1 MGASVGGGGKKD
13 LIVLNLTSMIDISAI
28 IIIFLVMGTVFGTSA
43 IEPPADMKFPRSFNK
58 EMIENAPQIIIT
70 DTFIEVPFI
79 HRQID
84 LGNILAGDTARLKV
98 VMVELKKYIEAI
110 PVEMK
115 GSGVLLNVLADKKTP
130 YKTIYETSNFFREA
144 GFQSMLFVAEGN

>member
-1 MGASVGGGGKKD
+1 MGASTGGGGKKG

-43 IEPPADMKFPRSFNK
+43 IEPPTDMKFPKSFNK
-58 EMIENAPQIIIT
+58 EMIENAPQIIIK
-70 DTFIEVPFI
+70 DTTIEVPFL
-79 HRQID
+79 HRQIEI
-84 LGNILAGDTARLKV
+84 GNILEGNEEKLKV
-98 VMVELKKYIEAI
+98 IQVELKKYIESI
-110 PVEMK
+110 PIEVK

-130 YKTIYETSNFFREA
+130 YKVIYEVSSFFRLI